1 MSRVP
6 NVWAAIII
14 PVPASALALFLRIKA
29 RRMTPRGVGYDDG
42 LSIAAWLVALGYSI
56 LLIVWTT
63 CFHMGRKIGHLPK
76 SEIDHILVKS
86 HEILFVSE
94 ILYSW
99 SIFLS
104 KMSVLTFYR
113 RLFHVSSIRVP
124 IIILMVCSG
133 IWITIRTFMTIFH
146 CMPVQAYWDKSIGGK
161 CMNNIGKYYLGT
173 DLTHCLMDFI
183 ILALPLYE
191 VVRMKLVFGQKIA
204 VIAIF
209 SLGSLVGVASIFQ
222 IVEAQKYTANSR
234 EFPFEFSLAM
244 VWANVETHL
253 AVFTSGLALLR
264 PIFRKFIPG
273 LRGNTTYP
281 NGPSRNASNTNNTYT
296 NSIAL
301 RRSRSPRDMVIEG
314 QRAFSYPDYDA
325 ISLPGATKDGNS
337 ISRQEIVQQRSEES
351 MTSDESPGRGS
362 LNYV

>member
-1 MSRVP
+1 MLT
-6 NVWAAIII
+6 I
-14 PVPASALALFLRIKA
+14 LR
-29 RRMTPRGVGYDDG
+29 
-42 LSIAAWLVALGYSI
+42 
-56 LLIVWTT
+56 
-63 CFHMGRKIGHLPK
+63 
-76 SEIDHILVKS
+76 
-86 HEILFVSE
+86 
-94 ILYSW
+94 
-99 SIFLS
+99 
-104 KMSVLTFYR
+104 
-113 RLFHVSSIRVP
+113 
-124 IIILMVCSG
+124 
-133 IWITIRTFMTIFH
+133 
-146 CMPVQAYWDKSIGGK
+146 
-161 CMNNIGKYYLGT
+161 
-173 DLTHCLMDFI
+173 
-183 ILALPLYE
+183 
-191 VVRMKLVFGQKIA
+191 
-204 VIAIF
+204 
-209 SLGSLVGVASIFQ
+209 VGVASIFQ

-253 AVFTSGLALLR
+253 AVFTSTSFPLTSISLLTIPGGLALLR

-337 ISRQEIVQQRSEES
+337 ISRQEFMQQRSEES
-351 MTSDESPGRGS
+351 MTGTDESPGRGS

>member
-1 MSRVP
+1 
-6 NVWAAIII
+6 
-14 PVPASALALFLRIKA
+14 
-29 RRMTPRGVGYDDG
+29 
-42 LSIAAWLVALGYSI
+42 
-56 LLIVWTT
+56 
-63 CFHMGRKIGHLPK
+63 MGRKVGHLPE
-76 SEIDHILVKS
+76 SEIDYILEKS

-104 KMSVLTFYR
+104 KMAVLTFYR

-146 CMPVQAYWDKSIGGK
+146 CMPVQAYWDKSIDGK
-161 CMNNIGKYYLGT
+161 CLNNIGKYYLGT

-183 ILALPLYE
+183 ILALPLFE
-191 VVRMKLVFGQKIA
+191 VVRMKLVLGQKIA

-253 AVFTSGLALLR
+253 AVFTSTPIPNNPLVLCANKSRRPRSPPSHLPQIHPRPPRQHNIPQRPQPQRKQHQHLHQQHRPPTIPKPPRHGHRGPTCVLL
-264 PIFRKFIPG
+264 PG
-273 LRGNTTYP
+273 L
-281 NGPSRNASNTNNTYT
+281 
-296 NSIAL
+296 
-301 RRSRSPRDMVIEG
+301 
-314 QRAFSYPDYDA
+314 
-325 ISLPGATKDGNS
+325 
-337 ISRQEIVQQRSEES
+337 
-351 MTSDESPGRGS
+351 
-362 LNYV
+362 